1 MFNYFKPI
9 IWPHNHFL
17 VLDGKVSPPTD
28 LCRREGVRRERENLR
43 DGWVRCLGLNPRK
56 FRWFFLTSALW
67 LIIYERQWMRDIF
80 TKLVFNDFLLTLITT
95 TPKYFD
101 GFERCTIPPPKD
113 RGQFLVLEAEK
124 RPCRCHAWSR
134 FTPCDRGASQF
145 ACLVPKVGS
154 NYIAAIIPP
163 VQYIW
168 AILGPK

>member
-1 MFNYFKPI
+1 
-9 IWPHNHFL
+9 
-17 VLDGKVSPPTD
+17 
-28 LCRREGVRRERENLR
+28 
-43 DGWVRCLGLNPRK
+43 
-56 FRWFFLTSALW
+56 
-67 LIIYERQWMRDIF
+67 MRDIF

-145 ACLVPKVGS
+145 ACLAGPKSWVQLYCSHNSTSPIHLSNSGPKVNLCPCLRDKIRTIS
-154 NYIAAIIPP
+154 AVWSKL
-163 VQYIW
+163 VQSPEFLISAQPLKIMKSGLEW
-168 AILGPK
+168 RQSGGFSSI